1 MPMNKSSEEH
11 ERDKVAKNENL
22 CVCPHVCVCVLVWMR
37 GSQKWLEEQWPPHRP
52 EGEKANDSLFCCCL
66 GDNT

>member
-1 MPMNKSSEEH
+1 MKKPSEEH
-11 ERDKVAKNENL
+11 GRDKVAKRRI
-22 CVCPHVCVCVLVWMR
+22 CVSARACVLVWMR

>member
-1 MPMNKSSEEH
+1 MKKSSEEH
-11 ERDKVAKNENL
+11 GRDKNRRI
-22 CVCPHVCVCVLVWMR
+22 CVSVLVWMR
-37 GSQKWLEEQWPPHRP
+37 GSQKWLEEQWPPHCP